1 MPQPIPYLA
10 FDGTC
15 AEAMAFYAEALGG
28 TLERVLRAA
37 DSPMA
42 EHFKDHPEAVVH
54 ARLRL
59 PGDGVLMAGDVGPMP
74 YEGIKGVSITLN
86 YDTVAAAEQAFAALA
101 ARHGRHATA
110 GDFLG
115 AHLGH
120 AERPLRHAVDHQRRT
135 AAGLSA
141 RTTT

>member
-59 PGDGVLMAGDVGPMP
+59 PGDGLLMAGDAGPMP

-101 ARHGRHATA
+101 ARATVVM
-110 GDFLG
+110 
-115 AHLGH
+115 
-120 AERPLRHAVDHQRRT
+120 PLQATFWARAWGMLNDHYGT
-135 AAGLSA
+135 PWIINGELLPD
-141 RTTT
+141 

>member
-59 PGDGVLMAGDVGPMP
+59 LGDGLLMAGDAGPMP

-101 ARHGRHATA
+101 ARATVVM
-110 GDFLG
+110 
-115 AHLGH
+115 
-120 AERPLRHAVDHQRRT
+120 PLQATFWARAWGMLNDHYGT
-135 AAGLSA
+135 PWIINGELLPD
-141 RTTT
+141 

>member
-37 DSPMA
+37 DTPMA
-42 EHFKDHPEAVVH
+42 EHFKDHPAAVVH

-59 PGDGVLMAGDVGPMP
+59 PGDGLLMAGDVGPMP

-101 ARHGRHATA
+101 ARATVVMPMQA
-110 GDFLG
+110 TFWARAWGTLT
-115 AHLGH
+115 
-120 AERPLRHAVDHQRRT
+120 DHYGT
-135 AAGLSA
+135 PWIINGELLPD
-141 RTTT
+141 